1 MLPPSTRVW
10 VYASNQPFN
19 AEDTPTVRAKIQ
31 DFAQQWISHNRQL
44 RSVGDLLHDRFVVL
58 MVDESQA
65 DASGCSIDKSV
76 YFLKSLQAA
85 YGVDLFDRMQFSYLD
100 GETVK
105 TVNRDTFAQL
115 YQEGQIKDDTLVFDP
130 LVSTKADFDAAFV
143 KPLGK
148 SWHKR
153 MV

>member
-1 MLPPSTRVW
+1 MDLPKQHPISRKNISEIRTQV
-10 VYASNQPFN
+10 
-19 AEDTPTVRAKIQ
+19 Q

-44 RSVGDLLHDRFVVL
+44 RAHGDVLHNRFVVL

-65 DASGCSIDKSV
+65 GASGCSIDKSV
-76 YFLKSLQAA
+76 YFLKNLQAQ
-85 YGVDLFDRMQFSYLD
+85 YDVDLFDRMQFSYLD
-100 GETVK
+100 GDQVMTVSREEFAK
-105 TVNRDTFAQL
+105 LYSEEKINNDTPVF
-115 YQEGQIKDDTLVFDP
+115 DTLVN
-130 LVSTKADFDAAFV
+130 TKGDYEAEFV